1 MGVYDIILRKVA
13 IRGGEKA
20 WSLDIDDTLVQR
32 EKITRGLG
40 VIGQAIKPHLFPTF
54 FKPSEIPD
62 MDHDMYKDSLKI
74 KERVSFLAHKKRTST
89 LETVTA
95 LKQAVET
102 DIDLYGNTGRSSKKD
117 WVDMTEKQMK
127 DEGLYKYLQ
136 GIFFTPKDIK
146 GELSKAH
153 AIKLLLEKY
162 SEVTHFDDDPRTA
175 YYLARVFQNEPKVKI
190 QLVKRQLAD
199 RLFSFEE
206 LKKFPNLQIVAKIG

>member
-1 MGVYDIILRKVA
+1 MVA

-32 EKITRGLG
+32 ERITRVLG
-40 VIGQAIKPHLFPTF
+40 VIGQAYKPHLFPPF
-54 FKPSEIPD
+54 LKPAKIPD
-62 MDHDMYKDSLKI
+62 MDHRVRNDPLSN
-74 KERVSFLAHKKRTST
+74 KENISFKAHKRRKTT
-89 LETVTA
+89 PETVTA
-95 LKQAVET
+95 LQGAVET
-102 DIDLYGNTGRSSKKD
+102 GIDLYGNTGRSNKKE
-117 WVDMTEKQMK
+117 WVDMTARQMQTERL
-127 DEGLYKYLQ
+127 DKYLK

-162 SEVTHFDDDPRTA
+162 EEVTHFDDDPRTA
-175 YYLARVFQNEPKVKI
+175 YYLARVFQDEPKVKI
-190 QLVKRQLAD
+190 RLVKRQLAD